1 METVN
6 PDDDAAKF
14 RIESRTSSE
23 VELMETLRR
32 TEDGGQRTEVMKE
45 GRKERSSFLIL
56 TSVLTLPSSVLSCL
70 RVCNSNYLYYQIKY
84 PKFHVPKR
92 TRRECGLK
100 QHTKPLPEMKSLYI
114 AQPGCYISLKQEQL
128 LVKRSKEII
137 QTIQL
142 PHLEQI
148 FIFSASQ
155 VTTQAI
161 RACLTRQIPIVY
173 LSRMGRCY
181 GRLTPIESKF
191 RGLLR
196 SQHTLSPELRL
207 ATARSIV
214 AAKIRNSR
222 VLLQRQSRRLKL
234 DLSET
239 NQGLHY
245 LEHRAQDAT
254 TTEQLMGF
262 EGAAAAAYFGTLGQC
277 ITGPGFTFKKRSRRP
292 PEDPVNAMLSFGYQ
306 VLWNHL
312 HSLIEIAGLDPYEGV
327 LHTGSDRHAA
337 LVSDLLEEFRAPI
350 VDSLTLY
357 AINRG
362 IMDVNEDFDYPEN
375 ACYLNTTGCRKFLG
389 LLIRR
394 MEEELDFDGTPQP
407 RWAILNAQVRSFAK
421 FITEPDRLY
430 IPYSIR

>member
-1 METVN
+1 
-6 PDDDAAKF
+6 
-14 RIESRTSSE
+14 
-23 VELMETLRR
+23 
-32 TEDGGQRTEVMKE
+32 
-45 GRKERSSFLIL
+45 
-56 TSVLTLPSSVLSCL
+56 
-70 RVCNSNYLYYQIKY
+70 
-84 PKFHVPKR
+84 
-92 TRRECGLK
+92 
-100 QHTKPLPEMKSLYI
+100 MKSLYI
-114 AQPGCYISLKQEQL
+114 SQPGCSVSLKQEQL
-128 LVKRSKEII
+128 LVKRNKEIL
-137 QTIQL
+137 QTVQL

-161 RACLTRQIPIVY
+161 HACLWRQIPIVY

-191 RGLLR
+191 RGLPR
-196 SQHTLSPELRL
+196 SQHNLSPEHRL
-207 ATARSIV
+207 TTARSII
-214 AAKIRNSR
+214 ATKIRNSR

-234 DLSET
+234 DLSKI
-239 NQGLHY
+239 NKGLHY
-245 LEHRAQDAT
+245 LEHRTQEAT

-357 AINRG
+357 VINRG

-421 FITEPDRLY
+421 FITDPDRLY

>member
-1 METVN
+1 
-6 PDDDAAKF
+6 
-14 RIESRTSSE
+14 
-23 VELMETLRR
+23 
-32 TEDGGQRTEVMKE
+32 
-45 GRKERSSFLIL
+45 
-56 TSVLTLPSSVLSCL
+56 
-70 RVCNSNYLYYQIKY
+70 
-84 PKFHVPKR
+84 
-92 TRRECGLK
+92 
-100 QHTKPLPEMKSLYI
+100 MKSLYI
-114 AQPGCYISLKQEQL
+114 SQPGCSVSLKQEQL
-128 LVKRSKEII
+128 LVKRNKEIL
-137 QTIQL
+137 QTVQL

-161 RACLTRQIPIVY
+161 HACLWRQIPLAKPPKRGIVY

-191 RGLLR
+191 RGLPR
-196 SQHTLSPELRL
+196 SQHNLSPEHRL
-207 ATARSIV
+207 TTARSII
-214 AAKIRNSR
+214 ATKIRNSR

-234 DLSET
+234 DLSKI
-239 NQGLHY
+239 NKGLHY
-245 LEHRAQDAT
+245 LEHRTQEAT

-262 EGAAAAAYFGTLGQC
+262 EGAAAYFGTLGQC